1 MMSLLLLILFSCKK
15 SPETIGNN
23 LISDNNY
30 IGVFRTDTTSIV
42 CHSYRDDSIGTKN
55 VASALL
61 GSMKDPV
68 FGTTEAG
75 FYTQFRPSLAG
86 QSFGDNPVLDSL
98 ALQLCI
104 SGYYGDT
111 TALQTVRVYELAD
124 TLSSSESYYGYSE
137 VEVNM
142 VDHANGY
149 TFRPHP
155 QTKIHIIGDDTIKQA
170 IVRIPLSQELGNY
183 FLSLDTVAYSQP
195 TFFKQYFKGLYLIS
209 DPIGQDGAITYFNL
223 TNNAVTALQLY
234 YHDASSPENVMRY
247 DYYITSSDV
256 YFNHYEHDYNQ
267 GSPEFVNQ
275 LEGQYSLGDSV
286 IYLQTMGGVRAF
298 IQFPNLTHWADS
310 LDGSYIVVNEA
321 KLVLPVSSLDSS
333 CYTIPTK
340 LVLVGLNAD
349 NSTYILPDYYEGSD
363 YFDGNYSSTK
373 QSVSF
378 RITEY
383 VQSLIMGKNDNVGIS
398 LGINGASYNAHR
410 LIIHGPKVSEGEKMR
425 LELTYS
431 IVNE

>member
-23 LISDNNY
+23 LISDNNF
-30 IGVFRTDTTSIV
+30 IGVLRTDTTSIV

-55 VASALL
+55 VTSALL

-111 TALQTVRVYELAD
+111 AALQTVRVYELAD

-137 VEVNM
+137 VEVNT

-149 TFRPHP
+149 PFRPRP
-155 QTKIHIIGDDTIKQA
+155 KTKIHIIGNDTIKQA

-183 FLSLDTVAYSQP
+183 LLSLDTVAYSQP
-195 TFFKQYFKGLYLIS
+195 TYFKQYFKGLYLIC

-256 YFNHYEHDYNQ
+256 YFNHFDHDYNQ

-410 LIIHGPKVSEGEKMR
+410 LVIRGPKVSEGEKMR
-425 LELTYS
+425 LEVTYS